1 MSSPV
6 VVSTASDP
14 LRQSVAHVWRAL
26 TQGGVAP
33 LHVTKLKR
41 GQVYRLHG
49 VGTGGGNVVAK
60 RRRTEALVTER
71 VVYQQLLRSLPLP
84 SLRCYG
90 LVEDHDGVNGWLFME
105 DAGDDRCGA
114 DDRVGLMEWLG
125 HLHTL
130 ASRATRPPALDDRGA
145 DHYLSHLRSGRSRI
159 QENVG
164 APHVLDSDSEVLR
177 RTLEMLNALE
187 DRWQELR
194 SICWPFPPTLVHGD
208 LSENNVR
215 LRRSP
220 SGVQLFAVDW
230 ETAGWGS
237 PAPDL
242 GALRHTCGLD
252 GVDLDVYFSTV
263 RGEWKCS
270 RSDIALLAAAGLLFR
285 MVAAIDWASYSL
297 PYPLAR
303 KPIRHLQSYVQ
314 HGTAALALLGWDTRA
329 AHA

>member
-1 MSSPV
+1 
-6 VVSTASDP
+6 
-14 LRQSVAHVWRAL
+14 
-26 TQGGVAP
+26 VAP

-49 VGTGGGNVVAK
+49 VGAGGGNVVAK
-60 RRRTEALVTER
+60 RRRTDALVTER

-84 SLRCYG
+84 SLRYYG
-90 LVEDHDGVNGWLFME
+90 LVEDRDGVNGWLFME
-105 DAGDDRCGA
+105 DAGDEQCGA
-114 DDRVGLMEWLG
+114 GDRRGLMEWLG

-130 ASRATRPPALDDRGA
+130 ASRATRPPALDVRGP
-145 DHYLSHLRSGRSRI
+145 DHYLSHLRSGRARI

-177 RTLEMLNALE
+177 VTVEMLDILE
-187 DRWQELR
+187 HRWHELT
-194 SICWPFPPTLVHGD
+194 SICWPCPPTLVHGD
-208 LSENNVR
+208 LSGNNVR

-220 SGVQLFAVDW
+220 GGLQIFAVDW

-242 GALRHTCGLD
+242 GALGHTCGLAE
-252 GVDLDVYFSTV
+252 GDLDVYFSTV
-263 RGEWKCS
+263 RGAWQCS
-270 RSDIALLAAAGLLFR
+270 RSDIALLAAGGLLLR

-303 KPIRHLQSYVQ
+303 KPILHLQSYVQ
-314 HGTAALALLGWDTRA
+314 YGTAAMALLGWDTRT